1 MTMQTTDTN
10 THTTNGMTFTTSADI
25 ARALA
30 DVERTLTPSTDI
42 DALTDTHVRET
53 YVAGF
58 AWMQRFIM
66 QPHPELGRKGAVC
79 PFAKPSHE
87 EHALLFAAFDAADM
101 PFDTYIGTLMRLPYL
116 FHRVAAEQ
124 PEPTELLS
132 LAVYPLG
139 LPDEAHYKFIDCA
152 HMILKP
158 FYMECGLMLG
168 EFHPTS
174 SVRGA
179 HSESFR
185 PMRADV
191 PVLVI
196 RAMALH
202 DALFIDGA
210 STPIGMRVHELECYL
225 RWNAERLSVA
235 ERARVADR
243 LAQRKAQLAA
253 VDAIAQPAAQ
263 TAGV

>member
-1 MTMQTTDTN
+1 MQTTET
-10 THTTNGMTFTTSADI
+10 TTNQGIALGTSADLS
-25 ARALA
+25 RALA
-30 DVERTLTPSTDI
+30 EIERMLTPSTDI
-42 DALTDTHVRET
+42 DAVTDARVRDT
-53 YVAGF
+53 YAAGL

-66 QPHPELGRKGAVC
+66 QPHPDLGRKGAVC

-87 EHALLFAAFDAADM
+87 EHALLFSAFDAAGM

-116 FHRVAAEQ
+116 FKRVAKER
-124 PEPTELLS
+124 PEPSELLS

-139 LPDEAHYKFIDCA
+139 LNGEDHYKFIDCA

-168 EFHPTS
+168 EFHPAS
-174 SVRGA
+174 NVRGA
-179 HSESFR
+179 HSETFR
-185 PMRADV
+185 PMRSDM
-191 PVLVI
+191 PVLVL

-210 STPIGMRVHELECYL
+210 STPIGMRVHELECYM
-225 RWNAERLSVA
+225 RWNAPRLSAA
-235 ERARVADR
+235 EKERVADR

-253 VDAIAQPAAQ
+253 VDAVAQAGTDTAAQ
-263 TAGV
+263 TAGA

>member
-1 MTMQTTDTN
+1 
-10 THTTNGMTFTTSADI
+10 
-25 ARALA
+25 
-30 DVERTLTPSTDI
+30 
-42 DALTDTHVRET
+42 
-53 YVAGF
+53 
-58 AWMQRFIM
+58 MQRFIM
-66 QPHPELGRKGAVC
+66 QPHSDLGRKGAVC

-87 EHALLFAAFDAADM
+87 ERALLFSAFDAADM
-101 PFDTYIGTLMRLPYL
+101 PFDTYIGALMRLPYL
-116 FHRVAAEQ
+116 FNRVAAER
-124 PEPTELLS
+124 PEPSELLS

-139 LPDEAHYKFIDCA
+139 LQDEEHYKFIDCA

-179 HSESFR
+179 HSDSFR
-185 PMRADV
+185 PMRADK
-191 PVLVI
+191 PLLVI

-225 RWNAERLSVA
+225 RWNAERLSA
-235 ERARVADR
+235 TEKARVAIGSRNARHSLPPSTPSPNRRGRQPVSETGNPQMQYR
-243 LAQRKAQLAA
+243 LARCA
-253 VDAIAQPAAQ
+253 PAATSGQ
-263 TAGV
+263 RIRRSIDNGKGSVCDGRTRVGRVANAL